1 MTDQAERLSDQE
13 IGKRLRLAREG
24 VKFTQ
29 QEAADAIKMAR
40 TTLAVIELG
49 QRRARLEELQKLAT
63 IYKTS
68 ANAIL
73 RREAVHLDMVPRFR
87 KLADSADS
95 AMEDAARLLNDLV
108 RAEVELEDALGIE
121 RVRNYPP
128 ERPLLPG
135 DVRTQA
141 EQDAQ
146 ELRDWLGL
154 RVPLE
159 HVKAVVSLIGEEH
172 ALSCPSLPQSV
183 RRGADLHG
191 LKES

>member
-73 RREAVHLDMVPRFR
+73 RREASPVSGLPAGLSV
-87 KLADSADS
+87 AG
-95 AMEDAARLLNDLV
+95 AMISGTPSPA
-108 RAEVELEDALGIE
+108 G
-121 RVRNYPP
+121 
-128 ERPLLPG
+128 
-135 DVRTQA
+135 VRTA
-141 EQDAQ
+141 PVTLTRA
-146 ELRDWLGL
+146 GG
-154 RVPLE
+154 
-159 HVKAVVSLIGEEH
+159 S
-172 ALSCPSLPQSV
+172 
-183 RRGADLHG
+183 
-191 LKES
+191 